1 MCRVTLVKT
10 TQLYTNITQASHKHD
25 STNNHARIITKRRHH
40 KTLESSMLQQL
51 EPDHDLHDP
60 LDPRDPRDP
69 CDPRDP
75 PSPNRQLE
83 TYPKQLDKQLE
94 KQLKHQL
101 WSAAQRNDC
110 DRVKS
115 VLGVANIDITRALFV
130 AAANDHHEC
139 VTAFVAAILS
149 EKSSW
154 RWMHVHYY
162 LLHDALAR
170 AAFAGALRA
179 MRVLVEAGAYQYGQR
194 QRFGAELHPY
204 VWAAQGKQT
213 RAMQLLLDAKTDV
226 NRVVSV
232 NKPVET
238 ERTPVDPL
246 MSTLKTG
253 LCFTLWLQLWRLSV
267 AGPAS
272 SSSRTPKQT

>member
-1 MCRVTLVKT
+1 
-10 TQLYTNITQASHKHD
+10 
-25 STNNHARIITKRRHH
+25 
-40 KTLESSMLQQL
+40 MLQQL
-51 EPDHDLHDP
+51 EQDPDFHDFRDL
-60 LDPRDPRDP
+60 LDPQ
-69 CDPRDP
+69 
-75 PSPNRQLE
+75 SPN
-83 TYPKQLDKQLE
+83 PKQLDKQLE

-115 VLGVANIDITRALFV
+115 VLGVADIDLTRALFV

-149 EKSSW
+149 ENSTW
-154 RWMHVHYY
+154 RRRHVHYY

-194 QRFGAELHPY
+194 QLFGAVFHPY
-204 VWAAQGKQT
+204 VWAAHSKQT
-213 RAMQLLLDAKTDV
+213 RALQLLLDAKTDV
-226 NRVVSV
+226 NRIVSLT
-232 NKPVET
+232 KPVEP

-253 LCFTLWLQLWRLSV
+253 LFYSLDAIVALVGCRSGVLLLAHAKANLSFAIDV
-267 AGPAS
+267 LKSGERPQHSGQNDSGQTVSAAVEMLTSCIATKNKQDQKKAGL
-272 SSSRTPKQT
+272 KK